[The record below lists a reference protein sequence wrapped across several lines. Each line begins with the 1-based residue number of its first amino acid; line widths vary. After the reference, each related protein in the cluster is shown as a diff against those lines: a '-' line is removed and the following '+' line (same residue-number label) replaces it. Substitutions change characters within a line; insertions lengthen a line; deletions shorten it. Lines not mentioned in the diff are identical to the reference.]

1 MKSLLSLDRTGNS
14 FPRHFPGNLCRQTLI
29 LLLLVAVL
37 AAICFASGCATTE
50 AGIQREERIYAL
62 ATNVVAH
69 AQQIAPSLPA
79 PANTIAEAVLG
90 AITLGLGAW
99 NALQHK
105 QIKKLK
111 NGANGATASSGNA
124 PPAGGA

>member
-1 MKSLLSLDRTGNS
+1 MKSTLTQDRKGTS
-14 FPRHFPGNLCRQTLI
+14 FPRHFPRNLRRQTLI
-29 LLLLVAVL
+29 FLFVAAVL

-50 AGIQREERIYAL
+50 GGIEREARIYAL

-79 PANTIAEAVLG
+79 PVNTLAEAVLG

-99 NALQHK
+99 NTLQHK

-111 NGANGATASSGNA
+111 NGANGAGASSGNA